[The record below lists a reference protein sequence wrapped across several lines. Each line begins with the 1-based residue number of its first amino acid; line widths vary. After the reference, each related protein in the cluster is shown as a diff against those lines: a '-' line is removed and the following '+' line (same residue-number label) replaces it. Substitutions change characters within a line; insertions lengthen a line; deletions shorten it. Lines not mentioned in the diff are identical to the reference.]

1 MCLPEDRRQSKGR
14 WIVQALAKPCIYL
27 AILAAIVGGISRI
40 LALSLMGIPS
50 RLFAGAAAI
59 LLLLA
64 IAINT
69 SPKS

>member
-1 MCLPEDRRQSKGR
+1 M
-14 WIVQALAKPCIYL
+14 QALVRPCIYL

-40 LALSLMGIPS
+40 LALSAFGIPS
-50 RLFAGAAAI
+50 RLYAGAAAI